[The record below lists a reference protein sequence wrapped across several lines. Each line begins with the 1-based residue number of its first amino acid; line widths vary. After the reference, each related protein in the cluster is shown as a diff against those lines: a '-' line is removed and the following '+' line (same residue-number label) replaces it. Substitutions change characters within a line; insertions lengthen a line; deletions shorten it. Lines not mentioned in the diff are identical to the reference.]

1 MKRNDWDRRQSKDAA
16 EQSVIFA
23 GHFSEN
29 DHYHTVRPHGRSDW
43 LMFYTLQGEG
53 FALTDAS
60 RQRCLPGELTL
71 IRPGCMHEY
80 GTAAGNTW
88 QFVWVHFPDVIAETG
103 LLPATNLISC
113 PIRQPS
119 AGKRIYRAFRR
130 ILTDSLA
137 SSLYGE
143 SLCENA
149 LREILLLLAQQINST
164 ADARIEEA
172 MHLLAVHMTQPL
184 SIGEL
189 AHTIGLSPSRLSHLF
204 KASTGYSII
213 DMHNRMRVRQAALLL
228 EHTKRSASE
237 IAFDVGYQ
245 NYNHFAVQFSKVY
258 GVSPRAY
265 RNWKQT
271 PDHLAQQ

>member
-1 MKRNDWDRRQSKDAA
+1 MKRNDWDRRQGKAAA

-23 GHFSEN
+23 GHFTEN
-29 DHYHTVRPHGRSDW
+29 DHYHTVRPNGRSDW

-53 FALTDAS
+53 FALTDDS
-60 RQRCLPGELTL
+60 RKRCLPGELTL

-80 GTAAGNTW
+80 GTAAGQTW
-88 QFVWVHFPDVIAETG
+88 QFVWVHFPDVMAETG
-103 LLPATNLISC
+103 LLPASDLISY

-137 SSLYGE
+137 SSLYSE
-143 SLCENA
+143 SLCENS
-149 LREILLLLAQQINST
+149 LREILLLLAQQINSK

-258 GVSPRAY
+258 GTSPRAY

-271 PDHLAQQ
+271 PDGLAQQ